1 MTMLRTIILLSVG
14 LGYPLGFLLYL
25 VTDYLVP
32 SVKRYINK
40 VKESHKEVRELT
52 LAEYEELSEN
62 GWVE

>member
-1 MTMLRTIILLSVG
+1 MSILRTVILFSVG
-14 LGYPLGFLLYL
+14 FGYLLGFLVYL
-25 VTDYLVP
+25 VTDYLIP

>member
-1 MTMLRTIILLSVG
+1 MSILRTVILFSVG
-14 LGYPLGFLLYL
+14 FGYLLGFIVYL
-25 VTDYLVP
+25 VTDYLIP